1 MANLIYRNRE
11 TTKWFVPASA
21 SQAEDAAF
29 EVHNLAA
36 GAGRQS
42 AQIDLGESAVSRLYE
57 WRAFVQFADTPV
69 LGEVVGIYL
78 KTAGSGS
85 SATAHPD
92 NDDGT
97 TEGAMTAVSGTVDKR
112 LNLHL
117 LGTIVVDEQVANTE
131 MVASGIVE
139 IGARAIQ
146 VVFHNATADALTNDV
161 DENGFMLSP
170 VPDEVQ

>member
-11 TTKWFVPASA
+11 TTQWFIPAA
-21 SQAEDAAF
+21 AAQAEDAAF
-29 EVHNLAA
+29 EVHNLAS

-57 WRAFVQFADTPV
+57 WRAFVQLADTPN
-69 LGEVVGIYL
+69 LGETVRIYL
-78 KTAGSGS
+78 KTAGSS
-85 SATAHPD
+85 ASATAHPD

-97 TEGAMTAVSGTVDKR
+97 SEGAVSAEDK
-112 LNLHL
+112 LKNLHFI
-117 LGTIVVDEQVANTE
+117 GSIIVDETVADIE
-131 MVASGIVE
+131 MVASGLVE

-146 VVFHNATADALTNDV
+146 VVFWNAAADGLTNDV

-170 VPDEVQ
+170 VPDEIQ